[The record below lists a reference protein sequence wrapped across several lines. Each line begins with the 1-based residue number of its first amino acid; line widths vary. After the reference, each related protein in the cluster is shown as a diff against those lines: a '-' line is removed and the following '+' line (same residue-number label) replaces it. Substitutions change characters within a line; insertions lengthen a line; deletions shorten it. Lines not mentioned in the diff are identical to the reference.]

1 MQSPPPCASITPG
14 LPSGGASAPGGSSGP
29 FKHHLHGAIV
39 CQSSELGGGWEGGPL
54 PVSISV
60 SLGLSSLRSTS
71 PSWRQLLGSWKDPLR
86 GGAGSPSCFSLGWLW
101 QSDSSLGLVFPVPEI
116 AAAWRFL
123 WARSEVA
130 VGERPGCVCVI
141 PQFIETGNSGFV
153 SAPWPMPPSV
163 LERKGPLV
171 QRLGPH

>member
-1 MQSPPPCASITPG
+1 MLLAALLGHLSTICMEPLFARAASLGEAGKVACSRSPSLYHWASPLSGPP
-14 LPSGGASAPGGSSGP
+14 LPPEGSCSAPGRTLCTEVLAA
-29 FKHHLHGAIV
+29 H
-39 CQSSELGGGWEGGPL
+39 
-54 PVSISV
+54 PVSPWA
-60 SLGLSSLRSTS
+60 LR
-71 PSWRQLLGSWKDPLR
+71 
-86 GGAGSPSCFSLGWLW
+86 

-163 LERKGPLV
+163 LERKGPIV